1 MDAGLFGH
9 VKKRIESNPSVSFQR
24 KIDWHSESD
33 LPTQEVDLKKCIFSL
48 YSDHDT
54 LKEPKPRARREV
66 PSHYVVGPL
75 PGDTQL
81 SLCVPLS
88 LSLSN
93 GQISWE
99 QHNDLGV
106 SQEQLNDGRAISIRR
121 KTSSFIL
128 HPSSFTSHFSGSEH
142 ALLTQ

>member
-88 LSLSN
+88 LSPMVRSLGSN
-93 GQISWE
+93 TM
-99 QHNDLGV
+99 
-106 SQEQLNDGRAISIRR
+106 
-121 KTSSFIL
+121 TSAFLRSNSMTAG
-128 HPSSFTSHFSGSEH
+128 PSP
-142 ALLTQ
+142 